1 MVDTNGRSVPD
12 VEVKV
17 VEVDS
22 PPADDGPG
30 FRTATYRTGAD
41 GRVRITVDARYKR
54 LTFEARPDDR
64 TLGWASLRSDQA
76 SPKAT
81 DEDPIKLTLLP
92 RNHEGEG
99 TIVDIRGKPIRGVQV
114 RAVQFNHA
122 ANGFATDYPRGDED
136 PSLASAVTDE
146 TGRYRLSLPEGTTTI
161 LRAYHP
167 SHVGESFSWKSEG
180 QIVAPAIMED
190 AGGITGT
197 VVDSATGSPVP
208 AANID
213 AQRIE
218 HTERIL
224 GGNGGNTVSNAQGH
238 FRISGLAPGVYN
250 LLLRTSPRGRRFTA
264 RAVEG
269 VRVKAG
275 EEARADLR
283 MIEGRRLHGTVASAR
298 TGKPL
303 TGVPIFCYS
312 ASHPRSGAACQ
323 GTYTDERARF
333 EHFVPPGPAL
343 VYIAEPGQFGREY
356 RRILDVPENRDPEPV
371 VLKQGDDPNTNEP
384 PHLDPTVECEVRIRV
399 KTETS
404 QRTAP
409 GEGRSLTGRVFDK
422 DGSILV
428 GVQVTNRGRPIIE
441 GATDRLGVF
450 RLRGLPLGALPL
462 DLRRNGDQL
471 GWVRHIPAE
480 AVEVDLIFP

>member
-1 MVDTNGRSVPD
+1 MVDTKDRGVPD

-30 FRTATYRTGAD
+30 YHTATYRTGAD

-54 LTFEARPDDR
+54 LTFEARPDDQ
-64 TLGWASLRSDQA
+64 TLGWASLRSDHA

-81 DEDPIKLTLLP
+81 DEDPIKLILLS
-92 RNHEGEG
+92 RNHEVEG
-99 TIVDIRGKPIRGVQV
+99 TIVDIRGKPIRGAQV

-180 QIVAPAIMED
+180 QTIAPAIMED

-218 HTERIL
+218 RTERIL

-238 FRISGLAPGVYN
+238 FRVGGLAPGVYN

-312 ASHPRSGAACQ
+312 ALTCARARPARGLIPMNEPASSTSSHPARPSCTSRSPASSAASTAGSSTSRRTATPSPSSSSK
-323 GTYTDERARF
+323 GTIR
-333 EHFVPPGPAL
+333 
-343 VYIAEPGQFGREY
+343 IAMS
-356 RRILDVPENRDPEPV
+356 RRIW
-371 VLKQGDDPNTNEP
+371 
-384 PHLDPTVECEVRIRV
+384 IR
-399 KTETS
+399 
-404 QRTAP
+404 
-409 GEGRSLTGRVFDK
+409 RSNARC
-422 DGSILV
+422 GS
-428 GVQVTNRGRPIIE
+428 G
-441 GATDRLGVF
+441 
-450 RLRGLPLGALPL
+450 
-462 DLRRNGDQL
+462 
-471 GWVRHIPAE
+471 
-480 AVEVDLIFP
+480 